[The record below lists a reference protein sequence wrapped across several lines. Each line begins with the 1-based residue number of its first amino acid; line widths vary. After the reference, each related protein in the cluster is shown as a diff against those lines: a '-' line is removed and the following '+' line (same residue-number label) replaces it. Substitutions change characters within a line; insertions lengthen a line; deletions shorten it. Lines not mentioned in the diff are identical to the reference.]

1 MTRLRALAAAAVLLL
16 VSAPA
21 FAGVERIELSAPIFP
36 DVDILYA
43 HEGAN
48 FPSSLAAEADLVAA
62 VALGFEHLVTECA
75 QRTDPKTG
83 APYSLADGDT
93 LTPAQ
98 LTSNYDT
105 VARCAYEQFTAKP
118 YWIPQLVDDVD
129 VCAATLGA
137 DWRLPTEADLASLGA
152 DDFAFFANTLTG
164 AANGTSFWGSFYFSL
179 VVFVRAADGSLQ
191 KADLGPNVTTRV
203 QDLGLTAAQLKQHYE
218 GGVALRCL
226 RRTTL

>member
-1 MTRLRALAAAAVLLL
+1 LACAAALLL

-21 FAGVERIELSAPIFP
+21 LAAVERIELSAPIFP
-36 DVDILYA
+36 DVEILYA
-43 HEGAN
+43 HEGAS
-48 FPSSLAAEADLVAA
+48 FPASPDAEAQLVADA
-62 VALGFEHLVTECA
+62 ALSFDQLVTECA
-75 QRTDPKTG
+75 QRTDPKSG

-137 DWRLPTEADLASLGA
+137 DWHLPTEADLASFGA
-152 DDFAFFANTLTG
+152 DDYAFFGATLTG
-164 AANGTSFWGSFYFSL
+164 AADGTSFWGSFYFSL
-179 VVFVRAADGSLQ
+179 TVFVRAADGSLQ
-191 KADLGPNVTTRV
+191 KADLGPDVTMRV
-203 QDLGLTAAQLKQHYE
+203 QDLGLSAAQRKQHYE
-218 GGVALRCL
+218 GGAALRCL
-226 RRTTL
+226 RRTSL